1 MPLPPFVRDVFPFVA
16 GAIVV
21 VLLVALLI
29 LLRRRTTRR
38 RTASLARQERAL
50 EALSLLRDSRLV
62 PPPMEQ
68 AVEVFDVEALLGDE
82 AVAAAAPAPVDAPP
96 RAARRNEGNDTLGGL
111 GAASEQPV
119 AAESAPAR
127 TLPERNAERGSGER
141 GLGADVPI
149 RDLVLV
155 WFEARGYQASVASR
169 AVLPIEYVLR
179 HRGDPARAYAFVA
192 LSERL
197 TAELGAGLIER
208 AHGLG
213 LERLLVT
220 SEDGAERTVRRA
232 LRRQGLRLMDRG
244 AIDDAL
250 AKMEFRVAAKI
261 VAVAAARDQARATNS
276 TQ

>member
-29 LLRRRTTRR
+29 LLRRRTGRR
-38 RTASLARQERAL
+38 RAASLARQERAL

-68 AVEVFDVEALLGDE
+68 AVEVFDVEALLGDD
-82 AVAAAAPAPVDAPP
+82 VAAAAPAPVDAPP
-96 RAARRNEGNDTLGGL
+96 RAGRRNEGNDTLGGL
-111 GAASEQPV
+111 GAATEEPV
-119 AAESAPAR
+119 AGSAPVRA
-127 TLPERNAERGSGER
+127 LPEGSGER
-141 GLGADVPI
+141 GLGADVPL

-192 LSERL
+192 LSEPL
-197 TAELGAGLIER
+197 TAERGAELIER

-220 SEDGAERTVRRA
+220 SEDGSERTVRRA
-232 LRRQGLRLMDRG
+232 LRRQGLRLMDRR

-261 VAVAAARDQARATNS
+261 VAVAAARDQARATNPA
-276 TQ
+276 Q